1 MDKNNNGSS
10 TEPDIYVPG
19 YNGSSTE
26 PNIYVPGYNGSSTE
40 PNLGLFSKNIPLSGV

>member
-10 TEPDIYVPG
+10 P
-19 YNGSSTE
+19 E